1 MLINEIEVQG
11 PTFTARRVNTKFDQS
26 TTELFEILMQKCDA
40 FNLEVKVPGIHD
52 CDHDGCTLRGFY
64 SMVIPFEVEH
74 LVDGISTKTLL
85 ERIES
90 CEFIIS
96 DQIFILF
103 GNSGCGKCFASAL
116 AAATGVHVDFAEY
129 EFMTMSQIQ
138 ERMTR
143 IKSIVVTN
151 PKEKEVR
158 RARLAGHME
167 SYTEYNIVDP
177 RNHGIDSVQ
186 GLIETPLGPMNLKLS
201 KNGSFSLGVKKGLIL
216 TVECLEW
223 LFQLIE
229 SEDKPA
235 MPQAMSAF

>member
-1 MLINEIEVQG
+1 MLINEIEVKG
-11 PTFTARRVNTKFDQS
+11 PTFSARRLKTAVEQS
-26 TTELFEILMQKCDA
+26 IAELFETLMQKCDA
-40 FNLEVKVPGIHD
+40 FNLEVELPGIHD
-52 CDHDGCTLRGFY
+52 CDHDETTLRGFY

-85 ERIES
+85 KRIES

-96 DQIFILF
+96 AQICVLF
-103 GNSGCGKCFASAL
+103 GNAGCGKCFASAL

-129 EFMTMSQIQ
+129 EFNHLSQIQ

-143 IKSIVVTN
+143 IKTIVVTN

-167 SYTEYNIVDP
+167 HYTEYNVIDP
-177 RNHGIDSVQ
+177 RNHGIDSIQ
-186 GLIETPLGPMNLKLS
+186 GMIDTPLGPMMLKLS
-201 KNGSFSLGVKKGLIL
+201 KNGSFALGVKKGMIL

-223 LFQLIE
+223 IFQLIE

-235 MPQAMSAF
+235 IYGKGAAF